1 MEKIIQ
7 ACLKTIVEYPR
18 SILVVLALVV
28 GFFATWVDD
37 FQLDASSDSLL
48 LEGDQDLRFYKD
60 IKARYGDDEFLVV
73 TYQPEKDLFA
83 AETLSHLKKLRDE
96 LSNLDTIDSVVSIL
110 DVPLLKSP
118 PKSLSDLEEDVPN
131 LLSPGT
137 DKNLAKQELL
147 TSKLY
152 RNLLIS
158 SDGKTTAMQLNM
170 VLDKELKSL
179 IEARDV
185 LREKR
190 LAEALDTD
198 ELIQLKI
205 LSDQI
210 REQRDVYRRQNVETI
225 ASIRSILDRYRVG
238 VDIFLG
244 GVPMIAVDMIDYIQ
258 SDIKVFGTSI
268 LLFLILALLFIFK
281 RPRWMMI
288 SMLCCLVG
296 LIVMTGFLGL
306 VGWPVTVVS
315 ANFVALLLI
324 FSLSITVH
332 LTVHYRELNSLHPEQ
347 SQRWLVHQT
356 LINKWVPCL
365 YTTIT
370 TMVGFAS
377 LLIAGIRPV
386 IDFGWMMLIS
396 MGAIFVMVFLL
407 FPSLLV
413 LLKRLHTKQEMDL
426 TSRIT
431 KTLSQLVLSRQ
442 KEMVFV
448 FALIAAISAAGITQ
462 LTAENQFIKAFKKDT
477 EIFQGL
483 TVIDTELGGTTPL
496 DIIIEANPSF
506 FNAYEQPIENF
517 EEDEFLDM
525 DFFDDETE
533 EYDIGADSYWYNSF
547 RLKTVAAIHDYLES
561 LDEAGKVLSIATTVD
576 VMKILNDDEELD
588 TFFLSLLYK
597 KIPQDIKEA
606 LFDPY
611 LSADGNQIRISF
623 RVFESYPELQRN
635 ALINKIKTDLVETLG
650 LEASQVKLTG
660 LLVLYNNVLQSL
672 FRSQILTIGV
682 VFLAIM
688 AMFLVLFRS
697 LKIAFVAIL
706 PSMLASG
713 SVLGLMGWLG
723 IPLDVMTITIAAI
736 CIGIG
741 VDHSIHYIHRFRS
754 EIKQQA
760 SARIAIEKSH
770 ASTGKAIYYT
780 SVIIV
785 VGFSILGLS
794 NFIPTIYFG
803 VFTAFAMLVALIA
816 NLTLLPLLL
825 LGINS
830 GKIKT

>member
-96 LSNLDTIDSVVSIL
+96 LSNLNAIDSVVSIL

-137 DKNLAKQELL
+137 NQNLAKQELL

-152 RNLLIS
+152 RDLIIS

-170 VLDKELKSL
+170 VLNEELESL
-179 IEARDV
+179 IKARDV

-190 LAEALDTD
+190 LVEALDTD
-198 ELIQLKI
+198 ELIQLEI
-205 LSDQI
+205 LSEQI

-225 ASIRSILDRYRVG
+225 ASIRSVLDRYRVG

-244 GVPMIAVDMIDYIQ
+244 GVPMITVDMIDYIQ
-258 SDIKVFGTSI
+258 SDIEVFGTCI

-288 SMLCCLVG
+288 SMLCCLMG

-347 SQRWLVHQT
+347 SQRWLVQQT

-396 MGAIFVMVFLL
+396 MGTIFVMVFLL

-413 LLKRLHTKQEMDL
+413 ILKRLQTKQEMDL

-448 FALIAAISAAGITQ
+448 FALIAAISAVGITQ
-462 LTAENQFIKAFKKDT
+462 LTAENQFIKAFKEDT

-496 DIIIEANPSF
+496 DIIIEADPSF
-506 FNAYEQPIENF
+506 FNTNEKPIENF

-597 KIPQDIKEA
+597 KIPQDVKEA

-635 ALINKIKTDLVETLG
+635 ALINKIKTDLVETIG

-830 GKIKT
+830 GKIKR